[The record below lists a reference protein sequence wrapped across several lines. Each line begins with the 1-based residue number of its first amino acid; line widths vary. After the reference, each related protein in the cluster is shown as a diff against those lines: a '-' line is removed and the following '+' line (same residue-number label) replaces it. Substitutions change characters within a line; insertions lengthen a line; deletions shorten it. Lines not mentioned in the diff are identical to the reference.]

1 MRVTVK
7 DYSGSIEI
15 KNKSIGLNVYDT
27 NNYGSSGFL
36 VGE

>member
-27 NNYGSSGFL
+27 NNYSCGRSGT
-36 VGE
+36 